1 MKFIDQRNKRD
12 FTKDIEHIKRLKSET
27 CFQYYKNFLRGDSG
41 ILLVLTCISFCTMRV
56 LRQLLNQ
63 FESMTLVYA
72 YLAFYL
78 LSIGSLLLTVGCI
91 LASGYRPYF
100 IQRLAFEHLLFEMI
114 SSRDYFE
121 ILDAFSKYDSNIFM
135 TLRKADSA
143 WLRNLKGYCEQ
154 GIVSDN
160 FSDCSIIHVRSNKTT
175 LQLTMSNE
183 NKTQLTVPLAEHVY
197 GDEPLLILTDAGA
210 VLQLAS

>member
-56 LRQLLNQ
+56 LRPLLNQ

-160 FSDCSIIHVRSNKTT
+160 FSDCSIIHVRSNKTVNCSISRT
-175 LQLTMSNE
+175 CLR
-183 NKTQLTVPLAEHVY
+183 
-197 GDEPLLILTDAGA
+197 
-210 VLQLAS
+210 